1 MRKLIILLFVLV
13 ANYSFGQTTFP
24 WSGTYGGT
32 GTNRTYT
39 TTVSG
44 VTMSA
49 TMVNS
54 ENVWQD
60 ASPKW
65 FPTGSTNP
73 GGGCSGIG
81 AVNEGM
87 LLSTDWTT
95 NTTKTITT
103 VITFSTPVQG
113 PVNFL
118 LYDINDDGFGSWE
131 DRIIITGTN
140 SVASPVNVFKVGT
153 ACVQTGGSVTGS
165 GTNTLTFNS
174 GISTSCTCWG
184 NNEINVGTAADC
196 ISTVTIQYRSNTS
209 PTSYNNP
216 KQYIVISNVKAT
228 IPTPVSA
235 PTSIT
240 GTTTICGSGST
251 TLTAV
256 GGGANT
262 LWYTGSCGGT
272 SAGSGA
278 SITVSPSSTTTYYAA
293 NSGGCG
299 ILSACANATVT
310 VNPQPTAVAGSAL
323 ALNCTTTSGT
333 ISVSTNAGS
342 PGYLWTGPGIV
353 SGNTT
358 SSPTVNAAGTYNVT
372 VTNTATGCTNTT
384 SVNVTMNNTQPTAVP
399 GSPLALTC
407 TVLSGTISASS
418 NAAGATYLWTGPGIV
433 SGNTTASPTVNAA
446 GTYNVTITNPA
457 NGCTNTTS
465 VNVTLNNTQPTAV
478 PGSAL
483 ALSCAIPS
491 GTISAS
497 SNAAG
502 ATYLWTGPGIV
513 SGSTTSSPTV
523 NAAGTYN
530 LTVTNPANGCTNT
543 TSVNVT
549 LNNTQPT
556 AVPGSAL
563 ALSCTTPTGTIS
575 ASSNAAGATYLWTGP
590 GIVSGNTTSSPTVN
604 AAGTYNVTIT
614 NPANGCTNT
623 TSVNV
628 TMNNTQPT
636 AVPGSAL
643 ALTCTTTS
651 GTISASSNAAGATYL
666 WTGPGI
672 VSGSTTSS
680 PTVNAA
686 GTYNVTITNPANGC
700 TNTTSVNVTMNNTQP
715 TAVPGS
721 ALALTCTTTSGTISA
736 SSNAAGATYV
746 WTGPGIVSG
755 STTSSPTVNAAGT
768 YNVTITNPANGCTN
782 TTSVNVTMNNTQP
795 TAVPGSALALTCATT
810 SGTIS
815 ASSNAAG
822 ATYVWTGPGIVSGS
836 TTSSPTVN
844 AAGTYNVTVTN
855 PVNGCTN
862 TTSVNVTMNNTQPT
876 AVPGSALA
884 LTCTT
889 TSGTISASSNATG
902 ATFVWSGPGIVSGST
917 TSSPTV
923 NAAGTYNVTVT
934 NPANGCTNTTSVNVT
949 LNNTQP
955 TAVPGSALALTCTT
969 TSGTISASSN
979 AAGATFVW
987 SGPGIVSGGTTS
999 SPTVN
1004 AAGTYN
1010 VTVTN
1015 PANGCTNTTSV
1026 NVTLNNTQP
1035 TAVAGSALALTCTT
1049 TSGTIS
1055 ASSNAA
1061 GATFVW
1067 SGPGI
1072 VSGSTTS
1079 SPTVNAAGTYN
1090 VTVTNPANG
1099 CTNTTSVNVTL
1110 NNTQPTA
1117 VPGSALALNCTTTSG
1132 TISASSNAA
1141 GATFVWSGPGIVS
1154 GGTTSSPTVNA
1165 AGTYNVT
1172 VTNPANGCTN
1182 TTSVNVT
1189 MNNTAPNISMGA
1201 DQVLNCSVSSVTISG
1216 SSNTSGATYS
1226 WTDSGNNPAGNT
1238 PTASSTTVMVAGVY
1252 TLTITNPTN
1261 GCTITG
1267 TVNVTSS
1274 GALPDLTVGADQ
1286 ELNCLTNTVIID
1298 GSSTILNPVYSWTDA
1313 SSNPAG
1319 TTPNSSSTSVSTPGV
1334 YTLTVTNPL
1343 NGCSTS
1349 ATVIVTNNPDPIS
1362 VAGINDTINCIITS
1376 VNLDGTGSSVGSNF
1390 SYLWTGPS
1398 ITNGSTTLNPT
1409 VDEPGTYT
1417 LTVTDA
1423 NTGCTSA
1430 TTVVIVADTI
1440 APVIVANTNSTI
1452 NCNNSQIT
1460 IDASASTG
1468 SNLDFAW
1475 SGPGIISGGNTSS
1488 PLVNQA
1494 GNYDLLLTNTAN
1506 GCTDNFTVTVIVDT
1520 IVPIITTGNDTTF
1533 NCGVVNVVLDVT
1545 NVNGATYLWSGTGIV
1560 SGGNTSSVTVNQSGN
1575 YSVTVTGANGCSS
1588 TDDITISFGTGP
1600 NAAFTLTPNSGQ
1612 VPIVVST
1619 DNNSTGNGL
1628 SYLWNFDNGSTSTAI
1643 DTSTIYTLGG
1653 TYDVVLVVVDSLGC
1667 RDTARVQITLDNSDL
1682 DIPNG
1687 FTPNGD
1693 MINDVFQIVGLEQYP
1708 ENKIT
1713 IFNRWGELVF
1723 TAEPYLSDWDGR
1735 CNNPTLV
1742 LTGDK
1747 VVDGTYFF
1755 VLDLG
1760 NGTPAINGY
1769 VEMKS
1774 R

>member
-1 MRKLIILLFVLV
+1 
-13 ANYSFGQTTFP
+13 
-24 WSGTYGGT
+24 
-32 GTNRTYT
+32 
-39 TTVSG
+39 
-44 VTMSA
+44 MS
-49 TMVNS
+49 S
-54 ENVWQD
+54 
-60 ASPKW
+60 
-65 FPTGSTNP
+65 
-73 GGGCSGIG
+73 CSCCC
-81 AVNEGM
+81 
-87 LLSTDWTT
+87 
-95 NTTKTITT
+95 
-103 VITFSTPVQG
+103 
-113 PVNFL
+113 
-118 LYDINDDGFGSWE
+118 
-131 DRIIITGTN
+131 R
-140 SVASPVNVFKVGT
+140 
-153 ACVQTGGSVTGS
+153 
-165 GTNTLTFNS
+165 
-174 GISTSCTCWG
+174 
-184 NNEINVGTAADC
+184 
-196 ISTVTIQYRSNTS
+196 
-209 PTSYNNP
+209 
-216 KQYIVISNVKAT
+216 
-228 IPTPVSA
+228 
-235 PTSIT
+235 
-240 GTTTICGSGST
+240 
-251 TLTAV
+251 
-256 GGGANT
+256 
-262 LWYTGSCGGT
+262 
-272 SAGSGA
+272 
-278 SITVSPSSTTTYYAA
+278 
-293 NSGGCG
+293 
-299 ILSACANATVT
+299 
-310 VNPQPTAVAGSAL
+310 
-323 ALNCTTTSGT
+323 
-333 ISVSTNAGS
+333 
-342 PGYLWTGPGIV
+342 
-353 SGNTT
+353 
-358 SSPTVNAAGTYNVT
+358 
-372 VTNTATGCTNTT
+372 
-384 SVNVTMNNTQPTAVP
+384 
-399 GSPLALTC
+399 
-407 TVLSGTISASS
+407 
-418 NAAGATYLWTGPGIV
+418 
-433 SGNTTASPTVNAA
+433 
-446 GTYNVTITNPA
+446 
-457 NGCTNTTS
+457 
-465 VNVTLNNTQPTAV
+465 
-478 PGSAL
+478 
-483 ALSCAIPS
+483 
-491 GTISAS
+491 
-497 SNAAG
+497 
-502 ATYLWTGPGIV
+502 
-513 SGSTTSSPTV
+513 
-523 NAAGTYN
+523 
-530 LTVTNPANGCTNT
+530 
-543 TSVNVT
+543 
-549 LNNTQPT
+549 
-556 AVPGSAL
+556 
-563 ALSCTTPTGTIS
+563 
-575 ASSNAAGATYLWTGP
+575 
-590 GIVSGNTTSSPTVN
+590 
-604 AAGTYNVTIT
+604 
-614 NPANGCTNT
+614 
-623 TSVNV
+623 
-628 TMNNTQPT
+628 
-636 AVPGSAL
+636 
-643 ALTCTTTS
+643 
-651 GTISASSNAAGATYL
+651 
-666 WTGPGI
+666 
-672 VSGSTTSS
+672 
-680 PTVNAA
+680 
-686 GTYNVTITNPANGC
+686 
-700 TNTTSVNVTMNNTQP
+700 
-715 TAVPGS
+715 
-721 ALALTCTTTSGTISA
+721 
-736 SSNAAGATYV
+736 
-746 WTGPGIVSG
+746 
-755 STTSSPTVNAAGT
+755 
-768 YNVTITNPANGCTN
+768 
-782 TTSVNVTMNNTQP
+782 MNNTQP

-1343 NGCSTS
+1343 NRR
-1349 ATVIVTNNPDPIS
+1349 IS
-1362 VAGINDTINCIITS
+1362 EEVLTRLRLAEGERADALHARGLPVAVAGVRRTAAATWRPN
-1376 VNLDGTGSSVGSNF
+1376 
-1390 SYLWTGPS
+1390 
-1398 ITNGSTTLNPT
+1398 
-1409 VDEPGTYT
+1409 EPG
-1417 LTVTDA
+1417 
-1423 NTGCTSA
+1423 
-1430 TTVVIVADTI
+1430 ADER
-1440 APVIVANTNSTI
+1440 AP
-1452 NCNNSQIT
+1452 
-1460 IDASASTG
+1460 
-1468 SNLDFAW
+1468 
-1475 SGPGIISGGNTSS
+1475 
-1488 PLVNQA
+1488 
-1494 GNYDLLLTNTAN
+1494 
-1506 GCTDNFTVTVIVDT
+1506 
-1520 IVPIITTGNDTTF
+1520 
-1533 NCGVVNVVLDVT
+1533 
-1545 NVNGATYLWSGTGIV
+1545 
-1560 SGGNTSSVTVNQSGN
+1560 
-1575 YSVTVTGANGCSS
+1575 
-1588 TDDITISFGTGP
+1588 
-1600 NAAFTLTPNSGQ
+1600 
-1612 VPIVVST
+1612 
-1619 DNNSTGNGL
+1619 
-1628 SYLWNFDNGSTSTAI
+1628 
-1643 DTSTIYTLGG
+1643 
-1653 TYDVVLVVVDSLGC
+1653 
-1667 RDTARVQITLDNSDL
+1667 
-1682 DIPNG
+1682 
-1687 FTPNGD
+1687 
-1693 MINDVFQIVGLEQYP
+1693 
-1708 ENKIT
+1708 
-1713 IFNRWGELVF
+1713 
-1723 TAEPYLSDWDGR
+1723 
-1735 CNNPTLV
+1735 
-1742 LTGDK
+1742 
-1747 VVDGTYFF
+1747 
-1755 VLDLG
+1755 
-1760 NGTPAINGY
+1760 
-1769 VEMKS
+1769 
-1774 R
+1774 